1 LGLKFYS
8 ESLNCRYWKRIK
20 HNVINGR
27 LHYNGKKK
35 YVSFFDTDKEEKVE
49 IENNS
54 QLYEYA
60 ARLIKVV
67 EKYEKVTTTVNRS
80 IEV

>member
-8 ESLNCRYWKRIK
+8 ESLNCRYWNSIK
-20 HNVINGR
+20 NNVRNGR